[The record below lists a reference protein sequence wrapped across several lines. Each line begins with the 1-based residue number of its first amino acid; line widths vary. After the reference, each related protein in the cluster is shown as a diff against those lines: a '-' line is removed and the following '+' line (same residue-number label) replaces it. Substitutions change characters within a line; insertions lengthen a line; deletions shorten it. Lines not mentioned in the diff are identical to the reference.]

1 MTSKSW
7 ETQNGGR
14 NEKERCVRGG
24 IRCLVSR
31 RNASITSHAANMWH
45 RVRQFSTGERKE
57 TKGNDKNWKW
67 WLICS
72 KWYVVTQIRNSR
84 VSIHLVI
91 EKYDIQWEGL
101 RAAYTHR
108 GAKTMRSVH
117 DILNSLTRTR
127 FFNNLPIATSL
138 DKKYFAH
145 MPIKNQKQ
153 AMKIEFCGTSKI
165 YFRKQS

>member
-14 NEKERCVRGG
+14 NEKEWCVRGG

-31 RNASITSHAANMWH
+31 RNASITSHAASMWH
-45 RVRQFSTGERKE
+45 RLRQFSTGERKE

-101 RAAYTHR
+101 RAAYTPGCKDNALAAWHPQ
-108 GAKTMRSVH
+108 
-117 DILNSLTRTR
+117 LTYSYA
-127 FFNNLPIATSL
+127 FFDNLPIAASL
-138 DKKYFAH
+138 NNKYF
-145 MPIKNQKQ
+145 PPYN
-153 AMKIEFCGTSKI
+153 F
-165 YFRKQS
+165 